1 MCLHPESS
9 DDTNHILISGNFW
22 ATWPD
27 HLWSS
32 VIKSPPECQHVQ
44 LYILE
49 LCIFSSRPQLCQCPP
64 PTYHLITRHCEFPSQ
79 LKHLDHWFKLLVSQ
93 MKNVC
98 YLVISRHR
106 GVQLLPR
113 PTPLLLT
120 NPGHLLHPL
129 HTSLVCSALTFLPD
143 ISSHLS
149 ACHGFPPIARNP
161 SLFPL
166 SHFTFPT
173 TLNQNLFTPLTSGG
187 DGQLSR

>member
-1 MCLHPESS
+1 
-9 DDTNHILISGNFW
+9 
-22 ATWPD
+22 
-27 HLWSS
+27 
-32 VIKSPPECQHVQ
+32 
-44 LYILE
+44 
-49 LCIFSSRPQLCQCPP
+49 
-64 PTYHLITRHCEFPSQ
+64 
-79 LKHLDHWFKLLVSQ
+79 

-166 SHFTFPT
+166 SHLTFPT
-173 TLNQNLFTPLTSGG
+173 PQPSTTVKISSLPSRLAVTASCPGRKAQVGCCPEERLVSTSRSLSCHHTTAARRPALGSRWNRGPLYTCPMINTVVFYLWSWISHGIG
-187 DGQLSR
+187 IGHIL

>member
-1 MCLHPESS
+1 MPTCAIVHFG
-9 DDTNHILISGNFW
+9 IV
-22 ATWPD
+22 
-27 HLWSS
+27 HLFLQTSTLPMS
-32 VIKSPPECQHVQ
+32 
-44 LYILE
+44 
-49 LCIFSSRPQLCQCPP
+49 P

-166 SHFTFPT
+166 SHLTFSHPS
-173 TLNQNLFTPLTSGG
+173 TPQPKSLHSPHVWRWRPAV
-187 DGQLSR
+187 QVEKLR

>member
-1 MCLHPESS
+1 MCNC
-9 DDTNHILISGNFW
+9 TFW
-22 ATWPD
+22 NCASFPPD
-27 HLWSS
+27 LNSAN
-32 VIKSPPECQHVQ
+32 V
-44 LYILE
+44 
-49 LCIFSSRPQLCQCPP
+49 P

-79 LKHLDHWFKLLVSQ
+79 LKHLDHRFKLLVSQ

-106 GVQLLPR
+106 SVQLLPR

-166 SHFTFPT
+166 SHFTFPPPQPST
-173 TLNQNLFTPLTSGG
+173 TVKSVHSPHVW
-187 DGQLSR
+187 R